1 MITVSV
7 GEIRADDAVALYEGD
22 SAFVERLREITA
34 YDAVELADGKY
45 APVSWTEPG
54 GIRLALE
61 LVEPRFTAEWK
72 QFLPVVLREAE
83 KPVLEPAGNSVRV
96 AHIY

>member
-54 GIRLALE
+54 GIRLAPRACRTE
-61 LVEPRFTAEWK
+61 IYRGVETILTSSAPAK
-72 QFLPVVLREAE
+72 PKSPYLNPPVIQCA
-83 KPVLEPAGNSVRV
+83 
-96 AHIY
+96 